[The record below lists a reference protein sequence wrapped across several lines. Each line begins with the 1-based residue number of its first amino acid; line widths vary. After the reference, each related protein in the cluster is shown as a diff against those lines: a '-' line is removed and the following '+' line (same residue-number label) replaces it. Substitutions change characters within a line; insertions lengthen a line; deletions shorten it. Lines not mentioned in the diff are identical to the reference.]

1 MPEIEYMHNL
11 QDDTPAERCA
21 VIVMTRYPEAGKVK
35 TRLIETLGDKNAADL
50 HQRMAEHTMSTLK
63 PLHDIEAADLFVFF
77 NGGSIE
83 QMQRWLG
90 STFTY
95 QSQQGNNLGEKM
107 GNAFAYI
114 FRSGY
119 NRAVI
124 LGTDCPDIEGA
135 TVIQALKY
143 LRSADLVLGPAEDGG
158 YYLLGLNQTIPQLFE
173 GIEWGSDRV
182 LAQTTQQAKQQNL
195 SIEYLHPLR
204 DIDTPADL
212 ESIRGTF
219 LLP

>member
-1 MPEIEYMHNL
+1 MDSQNQEIS
-11 QDDTPAERCA
+11 AARCA

-35 TRLIETLGDKNAADL
+35 TRLIETLGENGAADL
-50 HQRMAEHTMSTLK
+50 HKRMAEHTMSTLQ
-63 PLHDIEAADLFVFF
+63 PLHDIEIADLFVFF
-77 NGGSIE
+77 NGSSNE
-83 QMQRWLG
+83 HMQQWLG
-90 STFTY
+90 PFFEY
-95 QSQQGNNLGEKM
+95 HPQQGSDLGEKM
-107 GNAFAYI
+107 VNAFKYI
-114 FRSGY
+114 FNSGY

-182 LAQTTQQAKQQNL
+182 LAQTTQRAKQQNL

>member
-1 MPEIEYMHNL
+1 MDSQDQEIS
-11 QDDTPAERCA
+11 AERCA
-21 VIVMTRYPEAGKVK
+21 VIVMTRYPEAGQVK
-35 TRLIETLGDKNAADL
+35 TRLIETLGEHGAANL
-50 HQRMAEHTMSTLK
+50 HKRMAEHTMSTLQ
-63 PLHDIEAADLFVFF
+63 PLHDIETADLFVFF
-77 NGGSIE
+77 NGGSNE

-90 STFTY
+90 SSFEY
-95 QSQQGNNLGEKM
+95 QPQQGSNLGEKM
-107 GNAFAYI
+107 VNSFKHI
-114 FRSGY
+114 FNTGY

-135 TVIQALKY
+135 TVVQALKY